1 MADTASAHIASQQ
14 PNQAQHS
21 RTPQS
26 QSHRCTTSYEDQ
38 PTSRRAALPAFCWP
52 PVRQAERRTERHARP
67 DDPGHPTNGAR
78 PAQHPQRSLLLLT
91 YAWEVVT

>member
-1 MADTASAHIASQQ
+1 MHDV
-14 PNQAQHS
+14 P
-21 RTPQS
+21 R
-26 QSHRCTTSYEDQ
+26 DQ

-67 DDPGHPTNGAR
+67 DDPGHPTTGAR

-91 YAWEVVT
+91 YALEVVT